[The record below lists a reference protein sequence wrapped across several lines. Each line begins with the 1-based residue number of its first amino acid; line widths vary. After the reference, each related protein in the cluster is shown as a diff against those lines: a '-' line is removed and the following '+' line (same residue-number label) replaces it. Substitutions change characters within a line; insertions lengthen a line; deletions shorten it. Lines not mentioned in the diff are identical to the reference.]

1 MLLLQ
6 QAAAMPGWVGPI
18 VALSLLVIALAFVV
32 MAAAAAMAAR
42 EAAREMRQLA
52 RAMESLRTDLTPA
65 LTAVQAVSAQGQRL
79 AGVLG
84 GEAEELARA
93 SRALREGLHARI
105 ANLEAIYDVLEEEIE
120 ETALDVATT
129 LRTLRTGASWYGR
142 LRRLL
147 GGGRRR

>member
-1 MLLLQ
+1 MFLVQ
-6 QAAAMPGWVGPI
+6 QAAAMPGWVGPT
-18 VALSLLVIALAFVV
+18 VALSLLIIALAFVV
-32 MAAAAAMAAR
+32 MAGAAALAAR
-42 EAAREMRQLA
+42 EAAKEMRQLA

-65 LTAVQAVSAQGQRL
+65 LTAVQSISAEGQRL

-93 SRALREGLHARI
+93 SRALREGLRARV
-105 ANLEAIYDVLEEEIE
+105 ANLEAIYEVLEEEIE

-129 LRTLRTGASWYGR
+129 LRTMRSGVSWYGR